1 MGQIGTGK
9 KIKELLPVK
18 INLNKGTKSYE
29 SPIIAQMEIQKS
41 EIEVHEAKFQ
51 DAKIDPNKKNYDP
64 NDVFKVKLV
73 SGGYGHTAAVTGQ
86 YILEFVYKHLF
97 FRFRKRRI
105 VYLGIEC
112 ERTIRSGG

>member
-18 INLNKGTKSYE
+18 INLNKGEKSYE
-29 SPIIAQMEIQKS
+29 SPIIAQIETQKS
-41 EIEVHEAKFQ
+41 EIQVNEAKFQ

-64 NDVFKVKLV
+64 NDFFKVTLV

-86 YILEFVYKHLF
+86 YISGFVL
-97 FRFRKRRI
+97 
-105 VYLGIEC
+105 
-112 ERTIRSGG
+112 